1 MIQERNFPTFLKKL
15 TPAPKLWLALGLIV
29 SVLLVR
35 NIFYSIAIALI
46 SVIMVVHEKQLTLF
60 KVLLV
65 TMSILFISMYGIHGA
80 VAPIIDKSTD
90 PILFTVFGIDYYATG
105 FAYASRF
112 FLRVCPL
119 MCALFTI
126 FLSMDTTDLGAT
138 MCKAGIPYKAMFT
151 FIDAF
156 QVITL
161 LSKDM
166 EQIRDAQRA
175 RGLNT
180 EGNLIQRFKA
190 FIPIM
195 VPVVANSIVKV
206 QDQAVAMETKGFNS
220 ACQKT
225 VYRELTPYKW
235 DPVCKWLG
243 IFLAVASIVYAILS
257 TVGVISPFLTNIM

>member
-1 MIQERNFPTFLKKL
+1 MKKL
-15 TPAPKLWLALGLIV
+15 TPAPKLWLALGLIL
-29 SVLLVR
+29 SVLLLK
-35 NIFYSIAIALI
+35 NMYFSIAVALVSI
-46 SVIMVVHEKQLTLF
+46 IMVFHEKQITLF

-65 TMSILFISMYGIHGA
+65 TMTILFVSMYGIHGA
-80 VAPIIDKSTD
+80 MAPVIDKAND
-90 PILFTVFGIDYYATG
+90 PVLFNVFGINYYAKG

-175 RGLNT
+175 VGST
-180 EGNLIQRFKA
+180 QRAACF
-190 FIPIM
+190 
-195 VPVVANSIVKV
+195 
-206 QDQAVAMETKGFNS
+206 S
-220 ACQKT
+220 ASRRLFPLWC
-225 VYRELTPYKW
+225 RW
-235 DPVCKWLG
+235 
-243 IFLAVASIVYAILS
+243 
-257 TVGVISPFLTNIM
+257 